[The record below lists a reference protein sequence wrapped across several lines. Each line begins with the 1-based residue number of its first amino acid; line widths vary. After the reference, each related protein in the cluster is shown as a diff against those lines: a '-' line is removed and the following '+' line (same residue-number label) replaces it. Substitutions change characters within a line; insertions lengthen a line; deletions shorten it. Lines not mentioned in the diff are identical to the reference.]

1 MVFSWFNIRL
11 CDIDAILCQFWDFKF
26 NNLES
31 LLPSHT
37 KFSAD
42 NSHAFSYPEGKF
54 HQCGSKIMVT
64 VVVDVNTGWEIHSKM
79 HTFRKI
85 AISSTKLNLLIRN
98 FHQFIS
104 RDVAIYH
111 KNFVRV
117 AQKLWPPRGGTF
129 FFGTPCTLQNLK
141 IVIYM

>member
-1 MVFSWFNIRL
+1 MIFSWFNIRMD
-11 CDIDAILCQFWDFKF
+11 DIDEILCQFWDLKF

-31 LLPSHT
+31 LLPNHT

-42 NSHAFSYPEGKF
+42 NSHAFSYPVGKF

-64 VVVDVNTGWEIHSKM
+64 VVVDVNASREIHCKM
-79 HTFRKI
+79 HTFRKM
-85 AISSTKLNLLIRN
+85 AISSTKLNQLIRN

-111 KNFVRV
+111 KNFVHV
-117 AQKLWPPRGGTF
+117 AQKLWPPRGGHF
-129 FFGTPCTLQNLK
+129 FWDTL
-141 IVIYM
+141 